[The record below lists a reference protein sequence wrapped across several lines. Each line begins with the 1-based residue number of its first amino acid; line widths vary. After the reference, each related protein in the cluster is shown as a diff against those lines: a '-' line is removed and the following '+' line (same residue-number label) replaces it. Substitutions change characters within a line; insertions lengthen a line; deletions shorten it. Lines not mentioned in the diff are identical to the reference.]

1 MKLFSMTNVNIMS
14 LLKPKRQMSEKQMEA
29 LKRGREK
36 RHQQMRTAPKEEAMD
51 TQYAPVNDEPI
62 DDEIMVKPKLQ
73 RLNAKAGLTPKVYER
88 KQKIESCDVDFSD
101 TIDDELDE
109 RKMMKELKKK
119 EHEMKLRELELKM
132 SKLEAEYTPKKE
144 EPKDEPKKEPQF
156 IFRNNRRFIM

>member
-1 MKLFSMTNVNIMS
+1 MS
-14 LLKPKRQMSEKQMEA
+14 SGLLKPKRQMSEKQMEA

-36 RHQQMRTAPKEEAMD
+36 RHQQMRTSPIEEAMD
-51 TQYAPVNDEPI
+51 TQYIPSNNEPI
-62 DDEIMVKPKLQ
+62 DDEIIVKPKRSQ
-73 RLNAKAGLTPKVYER
+73 PKIKSV
-88 KQKIESCDVDFSD
+88 DVDFSD
-101 TIDDELDE
+101 ELDDEIDE

-144 EPKDEPKKEPQF
+144 EPKKEEPKVEKEEPKF